1 MLESIIH
8 YGLFT
13 VGDLW
18 LTWVWFSAVM
28 RWRELHDQ
36 GKLDSKHLIV
46 RWLIYINLAI
56 GFILDAS
63 CNILISPLIFEL
75 PRYDLTVGSGTHWYN
90 REFLLT
96 NRLIRW
102 HHSTQTNWFTVYIR
116 QGIWVAL
123 GQQLLDIVD
132 TSGVHIT

>member
-1 MLESIIH
+1 MLEAIIH
-8 YGLFT
+8 YGLIT

-36 GKLDSKHLIV
+36 GLLDSKHLIV
-46 RWLIYINLAI
+46 RWCIYINLAI

-75 PRYDLTVGSGTHWYN
+75 PRYDLKVGSGIHWYN

-102 HHSTQTNWFTVYIR
+102 HHSTKTDWFTVRIR

-123 GQQLLDIVD
+123 GQQLLDMVD
-132 TSGVHIT
+132 TSGIHIT